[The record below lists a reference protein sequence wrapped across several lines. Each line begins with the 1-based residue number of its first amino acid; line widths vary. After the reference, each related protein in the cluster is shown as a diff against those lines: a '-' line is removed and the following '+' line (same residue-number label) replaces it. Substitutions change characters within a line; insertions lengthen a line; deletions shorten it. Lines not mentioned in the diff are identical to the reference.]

1 MPYQH
6 SSTRG
11 RPNRGSERLLRQ
23 ALTQSRVVNELHF
36 LLWRPRFQNGDHW
49 DAGWMCREHAL
60 MTAGLGALL
69 GFRAYLAWG
78 KLALVGDEE
87 GVSAKR
93 MMSVSDP
100 HSWTMFEGIGVYDLS
115 LNLTQAA
122 EIKWKP
128 WPTTVLA
135 GPSSTTAI
143 CFQLFT
149 YDKSDDWE
157 RTKVSALQT
166 DGFHML
172 YFGSSIELL
181 SKRYLKGALEFINS
195 PLSDDLRQVDDLE
208 IYSKAVRHL
217 WGILNRRRNC
227 FSVKGIS
234 QANAW
239 KEISEMENGATEWI
253 AREASLPSD

>member
-1 MPYQH
+1 
-6 SSTRG
+6 
-11 RPNRGSERLLRQ
+11 
-23 ALTQSRVVNELHF
+23 
-36 LLWRPRFQNGDHW
+36 
-49 DAGWMCREHAL
+49 MCREHAL

-172 YFGSSIELL
+172 YFGSSIEWL

-195 PLSDDLRQVDDLE
+195 PLSDDLRQLDDLE
-208 IYSKAVRHL
+208 ICSKAVRHL

-253 AREASLPSD
+253 AREAVYRRMRLVCASNRRREETRCWFQHVVIANEHYDDAHDWRLVR